1 MCRPLLFESRF
12 MRETW
17 YVLEDGNAVDPADV
31 YHDGTCLRHK
41 NGVAVAMRGEVPSS
55 RSVDPDEER
64 AKNKP
69 EDAPKAKNKTEDAP
83 KPSRGYKTRETR
95 AD

>member
-1 MCRPLLFESRF
+1 

-17 YVLEDGNAVDPADV
+17 YVLENGDVADPADV
-31 YHDGTCLRHK
+31 QHDGTRYHHR
-41 NGVAVAMRGEVPSS
+41 GVAVAMRGFDTPSS
-55 RSVDPDEER
+55 RSVNPDEER

-69 EDAPKAKNKTEDAP
+69 EDAPKAK
-83 KPSRGYKTRETR
+83 RGYKTREAR